1 VATRLQQAQAF
12 PSLRQT
18 ESQSQWQRIV
28 AAFKRISF
36 RRNGDVD
43 EAPAILESVEAN
55 DRELSALAQTGR
67 RVPEDRFQHD
77 LLVYLYVNG
86 LHG

>member
-12 PSLRQT
+12 PSLRRP
-18 ESQSQWQRIV
+18 ESQSQWQRFV
-28 AAFKRISF
+28 AAFKRLNFF
-36 RRNGDVD
+36 RHDDANA
-43 EAPAILESVEAN
+43 APANLEAVEAN
-55 DRELSALAQTGR
+55 DRELSALAQSGR

-86 LHG
+86 FHG